1 MILYL
6 SLERI
11 NSGETP
17 YQVEPTEQNGFYQFF
32 TDGGVHYSVGFMEDD
47 VLLSKNSYQL
57 IIANIN
63 NHKSPRN
70 RKVRDTIVSI
80 VDEFFR
86 CNNSTL
92 LYIVR
97 PVIINNV
104 CVAACLN
111 IGFPLIIEKH
121 FLQ

>member
-1 MILYL
+1 MILHL

-32 TDGGVHYSVGFMEDD
+32 TDGGVHYSVDFMEDD

-63 NHKSPRN
+63 NHKSPRD

-80 VDEFFR
+80 FAASINAEINFLQYKWKTNIQTSGYACVVYYHR
-86 CNNSTL
+86 SHK
-92 LYIVR
+92 YIVM
-97 PVIINNV
+97 
-104 CVAACLN
+104 
-111 IGFPLIIEKH
+111 
-121 FLQ
+121 